1 MEKISFQKVFQVFS
15 SAHRVALG
23 AGALRNHQLTGLIRA
38 NNHVFSIFRQ
48 PFVRRHLFLSQ
59 GLLLPGMNF
68 LSTLF
73 LADWFPPHVF
83 LYFHNPGFCGF
94 ISEVQED
101 HSPLI

>member
-1 MEKISFQKVFQVFS
+1 MEKISFQNVFQVLP

-23 AGALRNHQLTGLIRA
+23 ARGFRNHQLTGLIWA
-38 NNHVFSIFRQ
+38 NNHVPSIFRH
-48 PFVRRHLFLSQ
+48 PLVRGHLFLSQ

-73 LADWFPPHVF
+73 LADWSPPHVF
-83 LYFHNPGFCGF
+83 LYFHNPGFSGT